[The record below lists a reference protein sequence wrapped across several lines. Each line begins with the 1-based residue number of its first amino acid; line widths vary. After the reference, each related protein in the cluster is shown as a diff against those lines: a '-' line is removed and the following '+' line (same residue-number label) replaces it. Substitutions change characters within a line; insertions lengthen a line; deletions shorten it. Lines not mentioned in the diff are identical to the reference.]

1 MFLLRLSKQAAP
13 YAAAGKIYHIPVA
26 DIQPNPEQPR
36 KAFRYEQLLELAQSI
51 AENGLINPL
60 TVMFRDGKPILIAGE
75 RRLRAVKLL
84 GMTEVPC
91 IERKAEGEEGAL
103 LALIENLQRVDM
115 NCFEEAEG
123 IHRLIE
129 VYGLTQEEAALRL
142 GCSQPTVANK
152 LRLLKLPV
160 RQREFM
166 KTAGLTERHARAL
179 LRVEEEEK
187 RERLLS
193 RVIAEN
199 MTVARTEQLVEA
211 VLHPPV
217 KPRRPVLLVKDVRL
231 FVNTVEHAIQT
242 MRHAGVPA
250 DWEKKETPQYVEYT
264 VRIPCVPSVAEKKK
278 RG

>member
-1 MFLLRLSKQAAP
+1 MRLLNRAVP
-13 YAAAGKIYHIPVA
+13 YATAGKIFQVPIE
-26 DIQPNPEQPR
+26 DILPNPEQPR

-51 AENGLINPL
+51 AENGIINPL

-75 RRLRAVKLL
+75 RRLRAAKLL

-91 IERKAEGEEGAL
+91 IERKAEGEQGAL

-123 IHRLIE
+123 IRRLIE
-129 VYGLTQEEAALRL
+129 VYGLTQEEAATRI

-152 LRLLKLPV
+152 LRLLKLPLH
-160 RQREFM
+160 QREFM

-179 LRVEEEEK
+179 LRVEDEEK
-187 RERLLS
+187 RDRIIR

-211 VLHPPV
+211 VLHPPQ
-217 KPRRPVLLVKDVRL
+217 KPRRPVMIVKDVRL
-231 FVNTVEHAIQT
+231 FVNTVEHAVET
-242 MRHAGVPA
+242 MRRAGVPA
-250 DWEKKETPQYVEYT
+250 DWEKKETPQYIEYT
-264 VRIPCVPSVAEKKK
+264 VRIPCVPKGKNEK
-278 RG
+278 RV